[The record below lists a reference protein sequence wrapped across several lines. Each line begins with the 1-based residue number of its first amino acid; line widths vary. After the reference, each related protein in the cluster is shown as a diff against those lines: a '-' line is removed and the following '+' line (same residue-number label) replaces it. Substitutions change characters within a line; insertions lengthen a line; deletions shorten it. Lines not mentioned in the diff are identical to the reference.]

1 MPKISDTIIPVLVRY
16 SPILNTQVCYKPLL
30 IHQLV
35 IVKKQVIFS
44 EIGLLK
50 RYI

>member
-16 SPILNTQVCYKPLL
+16 SPILKVCYKPLL